1 MEDEPMKRFFSL
13 APLLLLA
20 IAFQWLGCT
29 DTAPDIVKTNGEETT
44 APVETL
50 APEPIVAKSTPAED
64 TFEALRRK
72 HPTVILDDN
81 FVTLR
86 QVTASEIYMEF
97 LTQEYPTA
105 EPFQTYE
112 AYLQVTPPDPG
123 RYLPFLETWIG
134 RPTYD
139 DIAVVHRMTERFRE
153 ANISLFLKDFAV
165 GDIISMLEKKLG
177 ILEEASVDAFL
188 KRNHLE
194 GRENFII
201 AFEAFVAETEAADAR
216 WLHAQFEERHGIHG
230 GMLWS
235 VLQKPAL
242 IGELMQHFSSKD
254 LFLAWVEETRVPN

>member
-1 MEDEPMKRFFSL
+1 MKRFFCL
-13 APLLLLA
+13 ATLLLFA
-20 IAFQWLGCT
+20 IAFQLLGCT

-50 APEPIVAKSTPAED
+50 APEPIATKPTPVED

-86 QVTASEIYMEF
+86 QVTASEIYMDF
-97 LTQEYPTA
+97 LTQEYPTD

-112 AYLQVTPPDPG
+112 AYLQVAPPDPG

-134 RPTYD
+134 RPTDD
-139 DIAVVHRMTERFRE
+139 DIAAVHRMTEMFRE
-153 ANISLFLKDFAV
+153 ANITLFAKDFIGVRNVLTAF
-165 GDIISMLEKKLG
+165 EKKLG
-177 ILEEASVDAFL
+177 VLEEAPVDAFL

-194 GRENFII
+194 ETQHFAN
-201 AFEAFVAETEAADAR
+201 AFGAFVAETEAADAR
-216 WLHAQFEERHGIHG
+216 WLHEQFKERHGIHS

-235 VLQKPAL
+235 VLQKPTL

-254 LFLAWVEETRVPN
+254 LFLDWVEETRIPAQE

>member
-1 MEDEPMKRFFSL
+1 MEDAIMKRFFSL
-13 APLLLLA
+13 APLLVFA
-20 IAFQWLGCT
+20 IAFQLLGCT

-50 APEPIVAKSTPAED
+50 APEPIATKPTPVED

-86 QVTASEIYMEF
+86 EVTASEIYMEF
-97 LTQEYPTA
+97 LTQEYPTD

-112 AYLQVTPPDPG
+112 AYLQVAPPDPG

-134 RPTYD
+134 RPTDD
-139 DIAVVHRMTERFRE
+139 DIAVVHRMTEGFRE
-153 ANISLFLKDFAV
+153 ANISLFAKDFAG
-165 GDIISMLEKKLG
+165 GDIFLMLEKKLG
-177 ILEEASVDAFL
+177 VLEEASVDAFL
-188 KRNHLE
+188 KRNLLVKHH
-194 GRENFII
+194 FII

-216 WLHAQFEERHGIHG
+216 WLHKQFEERHGIHG

-235 VLQKPAL
+235 VLRKPAI
-242 IGELMQHFSSKD
+242 IGELMQYFSSKD
-254 LFLAWVEETRVPN
+254 SFLNWVEETRVPN

>member
-1 MEDEPMKRFFSL
+1 MKRFFCL
-13 APLLLLA
+13 ATLLLLA
-20 IAFQWLGCT
+20 IAFQLLGCM

-50 APEPIVAKSTPAED
+50 APEPIAAKPTPAED

-86 QVTASEIYMEF
+86 EVTASEIYMEF
-97 LTQEYPTA
+97 LTQEYPTD

-112 AYLQVTPPDPG
+112 AYLQGAPPDPG
-123 RYLPFLETWIG
+123 RYRPFLETWIG
-134 RPTYD
+134 EPTDD
-139 DIAVVHRMTERFRE
+139 DIAAVHRMTESFRE

-165 GDIISMLEKKLG
+165 GNIFLILEKKLG
-177 ILEEASVDAFL
+177 VLEEAPVDAFL

-194 GRENFII
+194 ETEHFAN

-216 WLHAQFEERHGIHG
+216 WLHAQFKERHGLHS

-254 LFLAWVEETRVPN
+254 LFLDWVEAKRVPTQE